1 MLKTRDRKWRRCLAG
16 RTTRLQSLGKRKH
29 STRSHV
35 ANNCLVFA
43 QMYANLFKQNLAC
56 LKLTPPGNL
65 RIVNRLPTQS
75 VNRTCQI
82 VLMKSGLVDELEKSE
97 NFYHFYWAFPRCL
110 SFNWAICDRCH
121 RRHQVNNYHGFT
133 VKMINGGFV
142 CCEQTATL
150 CDWNNQKIPKLLR
163 TSILKIILIIK
174 RIAEDDLKHGW
185 SSLALRG
192 RHNARI
198 FSFCSRHFS
207 SLLRVFLSL
216 EYRRPR
222 RQLKD
227 KKYSVMK

>member
-1 MLKTRDRKWRRCLAG
+1 
-16 RTTRLQSLGKRKH
+16 
-29 STRSHV
+29 
-35 ANNCLVFA
+35 
-43 QMYANLFKQNLAC
+43 
-56 LKLTPPGNL
+56 
-65 RIVNRLPTQS
+65 
-75 VNRTCQI
+75 
-82 VLMKSGLVDELEKSE
+82 MKSGLVDELEKSE

-174 RIAEDDLKHGW
+174 RTAEDDLRHGW

-192 RHNARI
+192 RHNARCENLLI
-198 FSFCSRHFS
+198 LLKTFFFSFAC
-207 SLLRVFLSL
+207 LSL
-216 EYRRPR
+216 SWISSNKTSAERQEIFGHEIIKKMRRR
-222 RQLKD
+222 NE
-227 KKYSVMK
+227 KKCAIKNKFSLILSKSFESIVGISTLELEKHEFLIG